1 MLFSISVPRLI
12 SILSVCVL
20 PTFTSVFYSLSLTY
34 FYLWILFS
42 LSYLHL
48 PLYSILSLSVYTFT
62 SVFYSLSIC
71 IFIHL
76 CILFSLYLYLH
87 SSLYYIISYICIY
100 IHLCILLSL
109 CLYLHSSLYYL
120 PNRLCD
126 SVNHYVWFCLWD
138 FSSYNDLFDFISTY
152 IYLSVLTSMPVFGV
166 DLLKANVFTCFFN
179 LSLSLWLLILPWS
192 SIYSIM

>member
-1 MLFSISVPRLI
+1 MLFSISVPRFI
-12 SILSVCVL
+12 FILSLCVLPAFTSVFYSICVL
-20 PTFTSVFYSLSLTY
+20 PTFTSVFYSLYLTY
-34 FYLWILFS
+34 IYLWILFS
-42 LSYLHL
+42 LYLYLHS

-62 SVFYSLSIC
+62 SVFYSLS
-71 IFIHL
+71 
-76 CILFSLYLYLH
+76 
-87 SSLYYIISYICIY
+87 ICIY

>member
-1 MLFSISVPRLI
+1 M
-12 SILSVCVL
+12 
-20 PTFTSVFYSLSLTY
+20 
-34 FYLWILFS
+34 
-42 LSYLHL
+42 SYLHL
-48 PLYSILSLSVYTFT
+48 PLYSILSVSYLHLPLYSILSILPTFT
-62 SVFYSLSIC
+62 SGFYSLSIC
-71 IFIHL
+71 IYIHL
-76 CILFSLYLYLH
+76 CILFSLYLYIH
-87 SSLYYIISYICIY
+87 SPQYSILSLSVSTFTSVFYYLSICIY